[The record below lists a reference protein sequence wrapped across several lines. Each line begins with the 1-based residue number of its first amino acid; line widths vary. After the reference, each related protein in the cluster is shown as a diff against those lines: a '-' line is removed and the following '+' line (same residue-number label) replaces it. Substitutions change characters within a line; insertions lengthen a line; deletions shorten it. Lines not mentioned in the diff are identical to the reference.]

1 MNMLTQFNPKHIG
14 WRPYLYLFYLGF
26 LFIQPILDPD
36 YSLRNWLLTLLSIG
50 LFLPLYFHS
59 FVYKGNA
66 RVLPLTAIALLGLV
80 CSLGVAGFFNSG
92 ASAYFIY
99 AAAAAPYAFRGRGLL
114 LFLGLLVGLIA
125 AGFFLALV
133 PLEARLYV
141 YIPSLIFSLFVAAVN
156 AFEAER
162 ERSSAKLELAQS
174 EIEQLATIA
183 ERERI
188 ARDLHDLLGHTLS
201 VITLKSELASKLI
214 DKDTSKAKKE
224 MQEVERISRE
234 TLAEVRSA
242 VTGYRQ
248 KGFMAEIASAKLAL
262 EAANVS
268 FSFKGDAQRLN
279 AQQESTLSLVLRE
292 AVTNIIRHAKASRCT
307 VELRETKETLEFEI
321 RDNGVGMQ
329 SKVGNGLAGI
339 EERVMLLGG
348 KFDIYSSQGTQLLI
362 VLHKDTQ
369 QATSQAFPLKM
380 GVEV

>member
-1 MNMLTQFNPKHIG
+1 MLKRLNPKHIG
-14 WRPYLYLFYLGF
+14 WRPYFYLFYLGF

-36 YSLRNWLLTLLSIG
+36 YSVRNWSLTLLSIVV
-50 LFLPLYFHS
+50 FLPMYFLS
-59 FVYKGNA
+59 FIYKRNA
-66 RVLPLTAIALLGLV
+66 RVLPLTAIALLGFV
-80 CSLGVAGFFNSG
+80 CSLGVAGFYNSG
-92 ASAYFIY
+92 ASTYFIY
-99 AAAAAPYAFRGRGLL
+99 AAAASPYAFRGRGLL
-114 LFLGLLVGLIA
+114 LFLGLLVGLIV

-133 PLEARLYV
+133 PFEARLYV
-141 YIPSLIFSLFVAAVN
+141 YIPSLIFSLFVAGLN

-224 MQEVERISRE
+224 IQEVERISRE

-248 KGFMAEIASAKLAL
+248 RGLMAEIASAKLAL

-268 FSFKGDAQRLN
+268 FGFKGDVQSLN
-279 AQQESTLSLVLRE
+279 ALQESTLSLVLRE
-292 AVTNIIRHAKASRCT
+292 AVTNIIRHAKASRCF
-307 VELRETKETLEFEI
+307 VELRESKETLEFEI
-321 RDNGVGMQ
+321 RDNGIGMQ
-329 SKVGNGLAGI
+329 SAVGNGLAGI
-339 EERVMLLGG
+339 RERVMLLGG
-348 KFDIYSSQGTQLLI
+348 KFDMQGSQGTQLLI
-362 VLHKDTQ
+362 VLLKDNKRHSAQ
-369 QATSQAFPLKM
+369 KRHLNLGLEA
-380 GVEV
+380 